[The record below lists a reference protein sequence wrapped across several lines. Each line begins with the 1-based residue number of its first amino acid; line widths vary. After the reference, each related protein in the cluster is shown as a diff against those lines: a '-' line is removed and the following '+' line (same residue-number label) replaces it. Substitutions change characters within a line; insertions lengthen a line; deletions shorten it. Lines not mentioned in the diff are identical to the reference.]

1 MRFLVLALLKSALGW
16 PMGNSTLT
24 DPSHGRVTLE
34 QRKQRNL
41 EVLVPGQTDSLL
53 DWTAVLL
60 GVPTASVT
68 LESSSGVTGTINIE
82 QWGDHV
88 RIHGRVFGLSAGLHG
103 IHVHAVGDTGDN
115 CLAAGGHF
123 NPDAV
128 EHGARCGV
136 HLSPTFP
143 YLPTII
149 TSCDEKESHAGDLG
163 NLKVTVFGEARIDI
177 ADTSLTLG
185 DGGARDIAD
194 RSIVIHA
201 GTDDLGLGTGAV
213 EEGSKATG
221 NAGGRVACGVIQLQG
236 EKEE

>member
-123 NPDAV
+123 NPDA
-128 EHGARCGV
+128 
-136 HLSPTFP
+136 
-143 YLPTII
+143 II

-177 ADTSLTLG
+177 VDTSLTLG

-201 GTDDLGLGTGAV
+201 GTDDLGLGTGDG
-213 EEGSKATG
+213 EEG
-221 NAGGRVACGVIQLQG
+221 
-236 EKEE
+236 